1 MLTCQSNIS
10 ASPRRTAVVAKSR
23 TWFIPAVQFWAKS
36 DPVSGPE
43 RIFPAETDTFV
54 FCAQNTK
61 RNAGLC
67 TGERTPSFDSARLC
81 ARARASRRVCVGAHV
96 GACVSVTQKQ
106 CWAPILE
113 SCRGPAPCLFSVHR
127 HVRRAAV
134 ANAHA
139 VRTRALQRVPLAAE
153 ALCACELVVNTR
165 GASFRHFTSCL
176 IGDLPCFAAYCGHG
190 RMKCV
195 PCPQSRSLEESG
207 GTRTAGKPRDPDRPK
222 ASHARQSVVIRITL
236 PTAEQ
241 LVCHAADRSAKLEW
255 EHAADY

>member
-1 MLTCQSNIS
+1 M
-10 ASPRRTAVVAKSR
+10 
-23 TWFIPAVQFWAKS
+23 
-36 DPVSGPE
+36 
-43 RIFPAETDTFV
+43 
-54 FCAQNTK
+54 
-61 RNAGLC
+61 
-67 TGERTPSFDSARLC
+67 
-81 ARARASRRVCVGAHV
+81 
-96 GACVSVTQKQ
+96 TQKQ
-106 CWAPILE
+106 CSRACWAPILE

-222 ASHARQSVVIRITL
+222 ASHARQSVVIRIT
-236 PTAEQ
+236 PEQ
-241 LVCHAADRSAKLEW
+241 LVCHVADRSAKLESACRRLLITKICGGGFCGTRSVRQSSHSRGKGCFCTSRQRHSSLRTRAAH
-255 EHAADY
+255 ETATAAAVRAARQRAECRLAQHAPA